1 MYQAAGLDGLQ
12 NRLSLYDKVH
22 FSIKEKSPN
31 EQVCKA
37 MKHGSENEINAIATI
52 CTKVLPVYFPHL
64 DYVEVGIFRFPKA
77 KTCHCHVENKCS
89 YSDSQHEF
97 SLFSLDG
104 VFIPHTE
111 CLKCLDINQI
121 CMSTEV
127 KCPYFKK
134 ECHIEVPVR
143 YIPQIQAS
151 MAVSNAPISLFV
163 SYTSETTSVF
173 VCKKMKS
180 TLMI

>member
-1 MYQAAGLDGLQ
+1 MPFVPLDSIRNCWLLNDNIDHISTNDIHVPVKQRTEKWHTIRNEAYVTGSTLYQAAGLDGLQ

-77 KTCHCHVENKCS
+77 KE
-89 YSDSQHEF
+89 QMF
-97 SLFSLDG
+97 LF
-104 VFIPHTE
+104 
-111 CLKCLDINQI
+111 
-121 CMSTEV
+121 
-127 KCPYFKK
+127 
-134 ECHIEVPVR
+134 
-143 YIPQIQAS
+143 
-151 MAVSNAPISLFV
+151 
-163 SYTSETTSVF
+163 
-173 VCKKMKS
+173 
-180 TLMI
+180 